1 MDNARVTRMKFR
13 VMITAVISLALTGE
27 TIAKPVLANVTKKP
41 IPAKTVVKPPPKD
54 NMPIRIGMTFAQI
67 RAATPGVV
75 WKMAPVEN
83 YAGRSFVR
91 VLAAPAAA
99 TLDGMPLDV
108 IAVRGPSDTVFAQ
121 HFVSRPITTTKGDCF
136 SRFRRFSDAVGLQ
149 TGVDVKAWL
158 PEITPAYVDQTAS
171 GGFIEPL
178 SYNLAD
184 QLIISPSQSGLT
196 PASPGRY
203 FFQSPE
209 YSRTF
214 SFLVPEYPTLSTS
227 YIYFEKTIALGWFGH
242 FEQSDVRWTVTAMF
256 ERDEPLSVK
265 NIVSFENPAET
276 PGKCRMS
283 LVSKTGNLSQS
294 GTSANSQSAPQ
305 YPLYTR
311 DQLREGGRLANRYYA
326 LLRRN
331 FTART
336 DGEAGIYLCRASL
349 RDGGLVGCA
358 AEKPEPMLPEGQFS
372 PFAPLFLSGFA
383 APATP
388 INEDDFAFRF
398 VRVQFSFRPEDKL
411 PEFDWSKAEAG
422 NAVAVQLTRDL
433 QITSDDYPPSAI
445 GDEISAD
452 VNVDCLVLNDLSIY
466 CGSVIAQVIPKQV
479 IPEQVVPKQAIPKR
493 AMSKKLDRKI
503 AQNYEKLF
511 ADEVLRIIFDRM
523 RATNAYPQ
531 KADGSDARGTYFRRR
546 IKFISAN

>member
-1 MDNARVTRMKFR
+1 MKFR

-67 RAATPGVV
+67 RAATPGIV

-91 VLAAPAAA
+91 LLAAPAVA
-99 TLDGMPLDV
+99 TLDGLPLDV
-108 IAVRGPSDTVFAQ
+108 IAVRVPSDTVFAQ
-121 HFVSRPITTTKGDCF
+121 HFVSRPIATTKGDCF
-136 SRFRRFSDAVGLQ
+136 ARFRRFSDAVGRQ

-158 PEITPAYVDQTAS
+158 PEITPAYFNQTAS

-184 QLIISPSQSGLT
+184 QLIISPSQSGLNS
-196 PASPGRY
+196 ASPRRY
-203 FFQSPE
+203 FFPSDWH
-209 YSRTF
+209 SRAF

-242 FEQSDVRWTVTAMF
+242 FEQSDVRWMVTAMF
-256 ERDEPLSVK
+256 ERDEPSSG
-265 NIVSFENPAET
+265 NNFVSFDNPAET

-283 LVSKTGNLSQS
+283 LVSKTGNPSQS
-294 GTSANSQSAPQ
+294 GASDNNQSAPP

-311 DQLREGGRLANRYYA
+311 DQLRDGGWLANRYYA
-326 LLRRN
+326 LSRRN
-331 FTART
+331 FAART
-336 DGEAGIYLCRASL
+336 DGEAGIYLCGASL

-388 INEDDFAFRF
+388 VNEDDFAPRF
-398 VRVQFSFRPEDKL
+398 VRVQFGFRTEDKL

-422 NAVAVQLTRDL
+422 KPSGLQLNRDFP
-433 QITSDDYPPSAI
+433 IYAEDYPDSARRN
-445 GDEISAD
+445 EIDAD
-452 VNVDCLVLNDLSIY
+452 VAVDCLVLTDLSVF
-466 CGSVIAQVIPKQV
+466 CGHVTAQ
-479 IPEQVVPKQAIPKR
+479 
-493 AMSKKLDRKI
+493 AMSAKLGRKF
-503 AQNYEKLF
+503 AQGFDKVF
-511 ADEVLRIIFDRM
+511 ADEVTRIIVRGV
-523 RATNAYPQ
+523 RSINTYSQ
-531 KADGSDARGTYFRRR
+531 KADGSDPRGTYFRRI
-546 IKFISAN
+546 IKFRVPK